1 MGEIAGIL
9 SAIFWALSATLFSE
23 GTSRFGVGPVN
34 RIRLLI
40 GLSLFML
47 TNLILDGSPLPLGAN
62 PIKWVYFGVSGILGL
77 ALGDGL
83 MYTAY
88 NMIGTRLAMLVTA
101 FSPILSSL
109 FAWFLLKETL
119 PPLAFLGIGLT
130 VMGVG
135 VVVLERKEVGS
146 SGSNRKTY
154 LLGLLASSG
163 AVLLYAMGNILSKL
177 GLMDGFSS
185 ILGGNHPA
193 GVCQPGS
200 LASGDHLAPE
210 WQYPAEVSPEPK
222 NRPAGPD
229 RQPDWPFWRGVDVVC
244 GAPKCKGGYCFHADL
259 HRADFSAAHCPL
271 CLQRKTELASHR
283 GHPAGHRR
291 GGGHFPG
298 ELISGL
304 RPNAYFQTNCSIS
317 ASGRVTVCESGLA
330 VPPYSGRVLQAAS
343 CTMLLQEMAV

>member
-9 SAIFWALSATLFSE
+9 SAIFWAMSATLFSE

-47 TNLILDGSPLPLGAN
+47 TNLIVEGSPLPLGAD

-109 FAWFLLKETL
+109 FAWLLLDETF
-119 PPLAFLGIGLT
+119 PPLAFVGIGLT

-135 VVVLERKEVGS
+135 VVVLERKEIGQ

-154 LLGLLASSG
+154 LLGLLASSV

-185 ILGGNHPA
+185 ISGVTMRLVFANLISWAPVLMSRHKEGILHKFRQNPKIARLVLIGSLIGPFGGVWMSFVALQNAKVGIASTLTSTAPIFLLPIARFVYKEKLSWRAIAGTLLAIA
-193 GVCQPGS
+193 GV
-200 LASGDHLAPE
+200 
-210 WQYPAEVSPEPK
+210 
-222 NRPAGPD
+222 
-229 RQPDWPFWRGVDVVC
+229 
-244 GAPKCKGGYCFHADL
+244 
-259 HRADFSAAHCPL
+259 
-271 CLQRKTELASHR
+271 
-283 GHPAGHRR
+283 
-291 GGGHFPG
+291 
-298 ELISGL
+298 
-304 RPNAYFQTNCSIS
+304 
-317 ASGRVTVCESGLA
+317 A
-330 VPPYSGRVLQAAS
+330 VIFLVR
-343 CTMLLQEMAV
+343 